1 MQPSTGLLSLNVM
14 RPRIDV
20 SDRALAQEFLDGSEA
35 AFRQLYQRHTPRMR
49 GVVLRLLR
57 DAHDAGNAADDAD
70 DVVQETWLRASAALE
85 RFRWESTLSTW
96 LCGIGVHAALEV
108 LRRNRRWVDDEALDQ
123 VAATDPPPGE
133 GIDMSTALAALPSR
147 QRAVMVLHDVEGYTH
162 DEIAVLLGIVP
173 GTSKSQLTHA
183 RNAVRRALR

>member
-1 MQPSTGLLSLNVM
+1 
-14 RPRIDV
+14 
-20 SDRALAQEFLDGSEA
+20 
-35 AFRQLYQRHTPRMR
+35 MR

-57 DAHDAGNAADDAD
+57 DARNASDDPDDAD
-70 DVVQETWLRASAALE
+70 DVVQESWLRASAALE
-85 RFRWESTLSTW
+85 RFRWDSTLSTW

-108 LRRNRRWVDDEALDQ
+108 LRRSRRWVDDEALDQ
-123 VAATDPPPGE
+123 VAAPDPPPGE

-183 RNAVRRALR
+183 RSAVRRALR